1 MVKPAKYKDNP
12 TLDAGFQE
20 ETEMHSYHARPRRLT
35 GRALRIGIRKTFL
48 FLFSVFLFIFALE
61 LMKNGARGIAPLIV
75 NLFKVDS
82 ISNALGFGWLFAYL
96 VMSGSPVAA
105 AALTFLD
112 AGAVDRL
119 GAFAMITGSRLGAAF
134 IVLFIG
140 FVYILRGHERR
151 SALSIGLLSLIVTAS
166 IYLPAL
172 VVGGMLLQHRVLDS
186 VQLNRGG
193 TLSSIL
199 DQVFTPLI
207 QPLIGVLPGWLIFLV
222 GLGIIILSFY
232 LFDRALPAL
241 HLERSSFGQTA
252 RLVYRP
258 LSMFALGSILTLLT
272 MSVSLSLSLLVPLS
286 ARGYVRRE
294 NVIPY
299 IMGANI
305 TTFVDT
311 LLAAVLIGN
320 PDAFTVVLVEVLSV
334 AIISLIVLLLFF
346 HNYEQAMLRL
356 VALTANSKRNLAVF
370 IFLIFI
376 TPLVLILL

>member
-1 MVKPAKYKDNP
+1 
-12 TLDAGFQE
+12 
-20 ETEMHSYHARPRRLT
+20 
-35 GRALRIGIRKTFL
+35 
-48 FLFSVFLFIFALE
+48 
-61 LMKNGARGIAPLIV
+61 MKNGARGIAPLIV

-82 ISNALGFGWLFAYL
+82 LLNALGFGWLFAYL

-134 IVLFIG
+134 IVLFIR

-334 AIISLIVLLLFF
+334 AIISLMVLLLFF

-356 VALTANSKRNLAVF
+356 VALTANSKRNLAIF

>member
-35 GRALRIGIRKTFL
+35 GLALRIGIQKTFL

-119 GAFAMITGSRLGAAF
+119 GAFAMISGSRLGAAF

-334 AIISLIVLLLFF
+334 AIISLMVLLLFF

>member
-1 MVKPAKYKDNP
+1 
-12 TLDAGFQE
+12 
-20 ETEMHSYHARPRRLT
+20 MHSYHARPRRLT
-35 GRALRIGIRKTFL
+35 GLALRIGIQKTFL

-82 ISNALGFGWLFAYL
+82 LLNALGFGWLFAYL

-334 AIISLIVLLLFF
+334 AIISLMVLLLFF

-356 VALTANSKRNLAVF
+356 VALTANSKRNLAIF

>member
-48 FLFSVFLFIFALE
+48 FLFSVFLFILARE

-356 VALTANSKRNLAVF
+356 VALTANSKRNLAIF

>member
-20 ETEMHSYHARPRRLT
+20 ETEMHSYHVRPRQLT
-35 GRALRIGIRKTFL
+35 SLAFRIGIQKTFL

-82 ISNALGFGWLFAYL
+82 LLNALGFGWLFAYL

-199 DQVFTPLI
+199 DQVFAPLI

-334 AIISLIVLLLFF
+334 AIISLMVLLLFF

-376 TPLVLILL
+376 TPLMLILL

>member
-48 FLFSVFLFIFALE
+48 FLFSVFLFILALE

>member
-35 GRALRIGIRKTFL
+35 GLALRIGIRKTFL
-48 FLFSVFLFIFALE
+48 FLFSVFLFILALE

-119 GAFAMITGSRLGAAF
+119 GAFAMISGSRLGAAF

>member
-1 MVKPAKYKDNP
+1 MEKTAKYIDNP

-20 ETEMHSYHARPRRLT
+20 EIERHSYQARPRQLT
-35 GRALRIGIRKTFL
+35 DRALRIGIQKTFL
-48 FLFSVFLFIFALE
+48 FLLSVFLFIFAIE

-82 ISNALGFGWLFAYL
+82 LSNTLGFGWLFAYL

-112 AGAVDRL
+112 VGAVDRL

-151 SALSIGLLSLIVTAS
+151 SALGIGLLSLIVTAS

-172 VVGGMLLQHRVLDS
+172 VVGGMLLQYRVLDF

-193 TLSSIL
+193 ALSSIL
-199 DQVFTPLI
+199 DQVFAPLI
-207 QPLIGVLPGWLIFLV
+207 QPLIGALPGWLIFLV
-222 GLGIIILSFY
+222 GLGVIILSFN
-232 LFDRALPAL
+232 LFDRALPTL
-241 HLERSSFGQTA
+241 NLERSSFGKTA
-252 RLVYRP
+252 HLVYRP

-305 TTFVDT
+305 TTFIDT
-311 LLAAVLIGN
+311 LLAAVLLGN

-334 AIISLIVLLLFF
+334 AIISLMVLLLFF

-376 TPLVLILL
+376 TPLLLILV

>member
-20 ETEMHSYHARPRRLT
+20 ETEMHSYHARPRQLT
-35 GRALRIGIRKTFL
+35 GLALRIGIQKTFL

-82 ISNALGFGWLFAYL
+82 LLNALGFGWLFAYL

-334 AIISLIVLLLFF
+334 AIISLMVLLLFF

-356 VALTANSKRNLAVF
+356 VALTANSKRNLAIF